1 MNAASIALAGSL
13 LANLVLI
20 WKLIDANYRAA
31 LLRADIH
38 YWRDSAN
45 DWCKLYDDLRRNSV
59 QRDPK
64 TGRYMKGYRR
74 NA

>member
-1 MNAASIALAGSL
+1 MNAASIALAGSI

-20 WKLIDANYRAA
+20 WKLLDENYRAA

>member
-1 MNAASIALAGSL
+1 MNAASIALAGSM

-20 WKLIDANYRAA
+20 WKILDANYRAA
-31 LLRADIH
+31 LLRADAN

-64 TGRYMKGYRR
+64 TGRYVKGHRR

>member
-1 MNAASIALAGSL
+1 MNAASIALAGSM

-20 WKLIDANYRAA
+20 WKILDANYRAA

-74 NA
+74 NV

>member
-1 MNAASIALAGSL
+1 MDPAAIALAGSL

-20 WKLIDANYRAA
+20 WKLLDENYRAA

-74 NA
+74 NV

>member
-1 MNAASIALAGSL
+1 MDPAAIALAGSL

-20 WKLIDANYRAA
+20 WELTDANYRAA

-38 YWRDSAN
+38 YWRDSAT
-45 DWCKLYDDLRRNSV
+45 DWCRMYDDLRRNSV

>member
-20 WKLIDANYRAA
+20 WELIDANYRAA
-31 LLRADIH
+31 LLRADIQ

-64 TGRYMKGYRR
+64 TGRYVKGYRR
-74 NA
+74 HD

>member
-13 LANLVLI
+13 LANLILI
-20 WKLIDANYRAA
+20 WKILDANYRAA

-64 TGRYMKGYRR
+64 TGRYMKGHRR
-74 NA
+74 ND

>member
-1 MNAASIALAGSL
+1 MNAASIALAGSM

-20 WKLIDANYRAA
+20 WKILDANYRAA

>member
-1 MNAASIALAGSL
+1 MDPAAIALAGSL

-20 WKLIDANYRAA
+20 WKLIDASYRAA

-45 DWCKLYDDLRRNSV
+45 DWCRLYDDLRRNSV

>member
-20 WKLIDANYRAA
+20 WKLIDASYRAA

-74 NA
+74 ND

>member
-1 MNAASIALAGSL
+1 MDPAAIALAGSL

-74 NA
+74 NV

>member
-31 LLRADIH
+31 LLRADIQ

-74 NA
+74 NG

>member
-20 WKLIDANYRAA
+20 WKLLDANYRAA
-31 LLRADIH
+31 LLRADVN

-45 DWCKLYDDLRRNSV
+45 DWRRMYDDLRRNSV
-59 QRDPK
+59 LRDPK

-74 NA
+74 NV

>member
-1 MNAASIALAGSL
+1 MDPAAIALAGSL
-13 LANLVLI
+13 LTNLVLI
-20 WKLIDANYRAA
+20 WKLIDASYRAA

-45 DWCKLYDDLRRNSV
+45 DWCRLYDDLRRNSV

>member
-1 MNAASIALAGSL
+1 MNAASIALAGSM

-20 WKLIDANYRAA
+20 WKLIDASYRAA
-31 LLRADIH
+31 LLRANND

>member
-1 MNAASIALAGSL
+1 MDPAAIALAGSL
-13 LANLVLI
+13 LTNLVLI
-20 WKLIDANYRAA
+20 WKLIDASYRAA

-45 DWCKLYDDLRRNSV
+45 DWCRLYDDLRRNSV

-74 NA
+74 NG